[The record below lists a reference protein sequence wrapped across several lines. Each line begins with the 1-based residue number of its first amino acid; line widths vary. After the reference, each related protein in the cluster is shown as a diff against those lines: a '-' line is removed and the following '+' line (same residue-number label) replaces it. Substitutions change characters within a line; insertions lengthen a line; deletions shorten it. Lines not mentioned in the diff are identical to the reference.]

1 MTERVKSRPVRGLVV
16 HQVARYA
23 RHREL
28 HIEVNNNPHIK
39 RAGCYLSTSY
49 FFAILLSNAKA
60 PAPAKTK

>member
-1 MTERVKSRPVRGLVV
+1 MQ
-16 HQVARYA
+16 QVARYA
-23 RHREL
+23 RNREL
-28 HIEVNNNPHIK
+28 RIEVNKNPHIK

>member
-1 MTERVKSRPVRGLVV
+1 MQ
-16 HQVARYA
+16 QVARYA

-49 FFAILLSNAKA
+49 FFTVLLSNAKA

>member
-1 MTERVKSRPVRGLVV
+1 MTERGKSRSVRGLVM
-16 HQVARYA
+16 QQDARYA

-28 HIEVNNNPHIK
+28 RIEVNNNPHIK